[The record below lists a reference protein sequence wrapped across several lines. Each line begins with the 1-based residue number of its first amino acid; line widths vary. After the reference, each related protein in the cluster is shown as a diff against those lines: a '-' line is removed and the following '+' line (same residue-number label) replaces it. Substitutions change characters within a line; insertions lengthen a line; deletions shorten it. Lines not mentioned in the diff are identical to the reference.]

1 MDSAKGWVNFLETEI
16 MQIKRLII
24 KIIERIHAAVGSNK
38 QWKLE
43 TMFTFLKLVRLGKTG
58 NSEFETI

>member
-16 MQIKRLII
+16 MQIKCLR
-24 KIIERIHAAVGSNK
+24 IERMHATIESNK

-43 TMFTFLKLVRLGKTG
+43 TMFTFLKLVRLGKAG